1 MDEKCLV
8 VHVMQK
14 DKVFLQIE
22 FKKSWLQEF

>member
-8 VHVMQK
+8 VHMMKK
-14 DKVFLQIE
+14 DKVFLQIG